1 MCDRA
6 LLALRAA
13 KSGSAGSRYVLYDET
28 LRASLLKEQQLAG
41 EMTTALDRGQ
51 FVPFFQPQYCYATG
65 RMIGAEVLARWK
77 HPKRGLLGP
86 AEFIPVFE
94 RNGLIATFDYYIW
107 DQACRCL
114 RSWIDERGF
123 EGAPRLSVNLSRA
136 DIYRSDLCTYLEGL
150 VERYAVPADLLHLEI
165 TESAYMEAPEQLIGV
180 VTKLR
185 AAGFVVEMD
194 DFGSGY
200 SSLGTLQNLPI
211 DVLKLDRSFLMSSES
226 GERCK
231 AILDGVVSI
240 ADKLAVNVVVE
251 GVETR
256 DQASMLVRM
265 DDRIIAQ
272 GFLYSRPV
280 PRDVSDAQFAVGFIE
295 PNERP

>member
-94 RNGLIATFDYYIW
+94 RNGSSPASITICGSGVPLLRAWIDAHGRD
-107 DQACRCL
+107 ACRIC
-114 RSWIDERGF
+114 R
-123 EGAPRLSVNLSRA
+123 
-136 DIYRSDLCTYLEGL
+136 
-150 VERYAVPADLLHLEI
+150 
-165 TESAYMEAPEQLIGV
+165 
-180 VTKLR
+180 
-185 AAGFVVEMD
+185 
-194 DFGSGY
+194 
-200 SSLGTLQNLPI
+200 
-211 DVLKLDRSFLMSSES
+211 
-226 GERCK
+226 
-231 AILDGVVSI
+231 
-240 ADKLAVNVVVE
+240 
-251 GVETR
+251 
-256 DQASMLVRM
+256 
-265 DDRIIAQ
+265 
-272 GFLYSRPV
+272 
-280 PRDVSDAQFAVGFIE
+280 
-295 PNERP
+295 

>member
-1 MCDRA
+1 MRVRALIDAHPDEAYVLVYGDIDRFKAYNDLFGTSAGDSLLADIGEMIRRNLPSNAAAARLRADHFIGCFPRSLFDADRMLAVFNDWFAAYRQDFTFFVRMGVYSIDDPELDVNLMCDRA

-94 RNGLIATFDYYIW
+94 RNGLISRFDYYMW

-114 RSWIDERGF
+114 RAWIDAHGRD
-123 EGAPRLSVNLSRA
+123 AVPHLSVNLSRA
-136 DIYRSDLCTYLEGL
+136 DIYRSDLCSYLKGL
-150 VERYAVPADLLHLEI
+150 VERYDVPPSLLNLEI
-165 TESAYMEAPEQLIGV
+165 TESAYME
-180 VTKLR
+180 
-185 AAGFVVEMD
+185 
-194 DFGSGY
+194 
-200 SSLGTLQNLPI
+200 
-211 DVLKLDRSFLMSSES
+211 
-226 GERCK
+226 
-231 AILDGVVSI
+231 
-240 ADKLAVNVVVE
+240 
-251 GVETR
+251 
-256 DQASMLVRM
+256 
-265 DDRIIAQ
+265 
-272 GFLYSRPV
+272 
-280 PRDVSDAQFAVGFIE
+280 
-295 PNERP
+295 